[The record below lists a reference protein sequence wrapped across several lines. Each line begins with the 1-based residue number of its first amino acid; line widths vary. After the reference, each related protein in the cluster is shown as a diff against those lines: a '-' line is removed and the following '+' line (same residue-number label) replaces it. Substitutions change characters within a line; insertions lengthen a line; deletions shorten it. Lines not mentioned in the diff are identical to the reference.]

1 MKYLYDRRGEAVA
14 AIESGFIYD
23 LDGYA
28 RGFIQSENQVYRMDG
43 GYVGQIHQDMVVDAF
58 VSNPG
63 STSPPANPG
72 RIPPIA
78 RIPGRGPV
86 DYGYPSRIER
96 LFE

>member
-1 MKYLYDRRGEAVA
+1 MQYLYDRRGDAVA
-14 AIESGFIYD
+14 VSEGGFIYD

-28 RGFIQSENQVYRMDG
+28 RGFLQLNQVFKMDG
-43 GYVGQIHQDMVVDAF
+43 SYVGQVHQDMIVDAF

-63 STSPPANPG
+63 STNPPANPG
-72 RIPPIA
+72 RIPPIP

>member
-1 MKYLYDRRGEAVA
+1 MKYLYDGRGDAVA
-14 AIESGFIYD
+14 AIESGFVYG

-28 RGFIQSENQVYRMDG
+28 RAFIQGDQVYRMDG
-43 GYVGQIHQDMVVDAF
+43 SYVGQIHQDMIVDAF
-58 VSNPG
+58 ISNPG
-63 STSPPANPG
+63 STSPPPDPG

>member
-1 MKYLYDRRGEAVA
+1 MMYLYDARGDAVA

-23 LDGYA
+23 LEGYA
-28 RGFIQSENQVYRMDG
+28 RAFVQGDQVFKMDG
-43 GYVGQIHQDMVVDAF
+43 TYVGQIFRDMVVDAF
-58 VSNPG
+58 ISNPG
-63 STSPPANPG
+63 STSPPINPG

-78 RIPGRGPV
+78 RIPGRGSV